1 LAVTAADFGGNKNC
15 SRWKKEKVIHKSG
28 GTKLGN
34 IKGKIKTR
42 QTLSGTK
49 TVNKS
54 ANPQVQHLPI
64 PTKIFIKKIIRIQ

>member
-1 LAVTAADFGGNKNC
+1 
-15 SRWKKEKVIHKSG
+15 VIHKSG